1 MESENSILSQAI
13 KTGLIDKN
21 IESSINLQ
29 PKIITNNFQ
38 NNEKVLSV
46 INDLLVDCE
55 EFFFNVAF
63 LTKCG
68 VLSLINTLERIEK
81 SGINGKVLI
90 SKYQNFSDPN
100 ALRMLLNFSFKS
112 SCFIY

>member
-55 EFFFNVAF
+55 
-63 LTKCG
+63 
-68 VLSLINTLERIEK
+68 
-81 SGINGKVLI
+81 
-90 SKYQNFSDPN
+90 
-100 ALRMLLNFSFKS
+100 
-112 SCFIY
+112 